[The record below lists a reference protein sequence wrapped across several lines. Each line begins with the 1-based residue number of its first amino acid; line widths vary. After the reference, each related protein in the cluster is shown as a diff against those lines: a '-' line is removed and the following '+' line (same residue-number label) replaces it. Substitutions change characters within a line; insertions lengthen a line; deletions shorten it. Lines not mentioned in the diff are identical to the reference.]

1 MEFGSI
7 RVDQINPSVESI
19 LIDSEYTGIN
29 LGIDPDWEFKYEI
42 DLEFASLKN
51 SLLIQHMIQQENSNK
66 KTYKGFLKNEN
77 TTHNLRIDS
86 EFGIVKLQPA
96 KSLTQP

>member
-1 MEFGSI
+1 
-7 RVDQINPSVESI
+7 
-19 LIDSEYTGIN
+19 
-29 LGIDPDWEFKYEI
+29 
-42 DLEFASLKN
+42 
-51 SLLIQHMIQQENSNK
+51 MIQQENSNK